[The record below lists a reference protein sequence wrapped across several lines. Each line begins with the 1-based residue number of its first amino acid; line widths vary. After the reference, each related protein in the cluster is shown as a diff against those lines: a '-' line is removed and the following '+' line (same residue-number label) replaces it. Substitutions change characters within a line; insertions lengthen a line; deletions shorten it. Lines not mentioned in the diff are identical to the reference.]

1 MALKNSAVWV
11 MDENG
16 IWIPGVID
24 IPEGWFA
31 LADPDP
37 CGEAAQP

>member
-1 MALKNSAVWV
+1 

-16 IWIPGVID
+16 IWIPGTID

-31 LADPDP
+31 LPDPDP
-37 CGEAAQP
+37 SGGAEEQ